1 MDFVQDIVGRTG
13 QLLQELVTK
22 LGQAIDLEVVW
33 ASLEQVLPAEAANG
47 LADMWPLILVV
58 LGIFVIVKL
67 FELPL
72 KLIWNG
78 LIGAGTLFLVN
89 IVGSLVGFTMKIT
102 LWKALVAGFLG
113 LPGTLAVI
121 IYEIF
126 G

>member
-22 LGQAIDLEVVW
+22 LGQAIDLEVAW

>member
-22 LGQAIDLEVVW
+22 LGQAIDLEVAW

-58 LGIFVIVKL
+58 LGIFIIVKL